1 MRAVRLHDAGGGK
14 TELRL
19 DNDVPVPTPKA
30 GEVLLAVRAC
40 GLNQVD
46 LLTRDGQTPQTPPM
60 PHISGTEVAGDVV
73 AVGPGVTQ
81 WSVGDRVVLD
91 PILSCGECASCL
103 RGATNMCVRGRV
115 FGVQTPGGYAERVV
129 APAKQ
134 LLRLPDSLS
143 YAQAAAAA
151 VTGPTAWHMLR
162 RRADIRIG
170 EDVLIIA
177 AGSGIGVIGMQI
189 AALAGARVI
198 ATAGSEDKV
207 RQALDMGAHFA
218 VNHRDP
224 SWADQVRKWTGGR
237 GVDVVFEHVGKA
249 TWEGS
254 PPRTR
259 ARRAARHLWRTFR
272 FPGGHQ
278 SVAPVCQGTDAD
290 RFLRGH
296 PAGLPGRDAAGRAGK
311 DPARG
316 PANIRA
322 GRRGACPGH
331 AGRPA
336 GLRQAAAG
344 SDARGFGLIGP
355 VPPSLEKE
363 SIDAA

>member
-1 MRAVRLHDAGGGK
+1 MTTMRAVRLHDAGGGK

-46 LLTRDGQTPQTPPM
+46 LLTRDGQTPQTPAM

-73 AVGPGVTQ
+73 EVGPGVTQ

-91 PILSCGECASCL
+91 PILSCGECPSCL

-207 RQALDMGAHFA
+207 RQALEMGAHFA

-224 SWADQVRKWTGGR
+224 TWADQVRKWTGGR

-254 PPRTR
+254 LR
-259 ARRAARHLWRTFR
+259 ALARGGRLVTC
-272 FPGGHQ
+272 GGHSGFQ
-278 SVAPVCQGTDAD
+278 VDINLWHLFVKEQTLIGSFAGTRQDFLDVMRLVEQGKIRPVVQETFALEDVARAQGM
-290 RFLRGH
+290 L
-296 PAGLPGRDAAGRAGK
+296 
-311 DPARG
+311 
-316 PANIRA
+316 
-322 GRRGACPGH
+322 
-331 AGRPA
+331 
-336 GLRQAAAG
+336 
-344 SDARGFGLIGP
+344 DARQVFGKLLLDP
-355 VPPSLEKE
+355 TRTAS
-363 SIDAA
+363 A